1 MVHQNSL
8 VTTRAKE
15 KQNKDRRHVSNFN
28 QRGKMVEADRP
39 GKLFI
44 GGLNT
49 ETNEKALEA
58 VFGKYGR
65 IVEVLLMKDRETNKS
80 RGFAFVTFESP
91 ADAKDAARDMN
102 GKSLDGKAIKV
113 EQATKPS
120 FESGRR
126 GPPPPPRSRG
136 PPRGLRGGRG
146 GSGGTR
152 GPPSH
157 GGHMDDGGYSMNF
170 NMSSSRGPLPVK
182 RGPPPRSGGP
192 PPKRSAPSGPVRS
205 SSGMG
210 GRAPVSRGRDSYGG
224 PPRRE
229 PLPSRRDVYLSPRD
243 DGYSTKDSYSSRDY
257 PSSRDTR
264 DYAPPPRDYTY
275 RDYGHSSSRDDY
287 PSRGYSD
294 RDGYGRD
301 RDYSDHPSGGSYR
314 DSYESYGNSRSA
326 PPTRGPPPSYGGS
339 SRYDDYSSS
348 PFHIRFKASNA
359 CETAK
364 MVENFGHGLDG
375 HGVLIFFTLDKA
387 GNKRNAMLRAVEAEE
402 LLIVLKAQQLHKQY
416 SSELRN
422 DHDTLSRF

>member
-1 MVHQNSL
+1 MS
-8 VTTRAKE
+8 
-15 KQNKDRRHVSNFN
+15 
-28 QRGKMVEADRP
+28 DRP
-39 GKLFI
+39 GKFFI
-44 GGLNT
+44 DGLNT

-80 RGFAFVTFESP
+80 REFAFVTFESP

-120 FESGRR
+120 FESG
-126 GPPPPPRSRG
+126 GSR
-136 PPRGLRGGRG
+136 
-146 GSGGTR
+146 GTR
-152 GPPSH
+152 GPSSR
-157 GGHMDDGGYSMNF
+157 GRHMDDGGFSMDF
-170 NMSSSRGPLPVK
+170 NMSSSRRTREVK
-182 RGPPPRSGGP
+182 RGPPRSGGP

-229 PLPSRRDVYLSPRD
+229 PLPSRRDVHLSPRD

-287 PSRGYSD
+287 PSRGYGD
-294 RDGYGRD
+294 RDGCGRD
-301 RDYSDHPSGGSYR
+301 GDYSDHPSGGSHR
-314 DSYESYGNSRSA
+314 DSHESCGSSRSA
-326 PPTRGPPPSYGGS
+326 PPTGAPGSPDGYGGS
-339 SRYDDYSSS
+339 RDSCSSSRSDLYSSGRDRVGRQERGGYPPPRDSYSSS
-348 PFHIRFKASNA
+348 
-359 CETAK
+359 
-364 MVENFGHGLDG
+364 
-375 HGVLIFFTLDKA
+375 
-387 GNKRNAMLRAVEAEE
+387 
-402 LLIVLKAQQLHKQY
+402 
-416 SSELRN
+416 
-422 DHDTLSRF
+422 SRGAPRGGGRGGS

>member
-1 MVHQNSL
+1 
-8 VTTRAKE
+8 
-15 KQNKDRRHVSNFN
+15 
-28 QRGKMVEADRP
+28 MVEADRP

-58 VFGKYGR
+58 VFCKYGR

-120 FESGRR
+120 FESGGRR

-146 GSGGTR
+146 GR
-152 GPPSH
+152 
-157 GGHMDDGGYSMNF
+157 
-170 NMSSSRGPLPVK
+170 SSRGPLPMK

-205 SSGMG
+205 SSMG

-229 PLPSRRDVYLSPRD
+229 PMPSRRDVYMSPRD
-243 DGYSTKDSYSSRDY
+243 DGYSTKDGYSSRDY

-264 DYAPPPRDYTY
+264 DYAPPPRDYAY
-275 RDYGHSSSRDDY
+275 RDYGHSSSRDEY

-294 RDGYGRD
+294 RDGYGGGRD

-314 DSYESYGNSRSA
+314 DSYDSYGNSRSA
-326 PPTRGPPPSYGGS
+326 PPARGPPPSYGGS
-339 SRYDDYSSS
+339 SRYDDYGSTRDGYGSRESYSSS
-348 PFHIRFKASNA
+348 RSD
-359 CETAK
+359 
-364 MVENFGHGLDG
+364 V
-375 HGVLIFFTLDKA
+375 
-387 GNKRNAMLRAVEAEE
+387 
-402 LLIVLKAQQLHKQY
+402 Y
-416 SSELRN
+416 SSGRDRVGRQDRGLPPSMERGYPPPR
-422 DHDTLSRF
+422 DSYSSSSRGAPRGGGRGGSRSDRGGGRSRY

>member
-1 MVHQNSL
+1 
-8 VTTRAKE
+8 
-15 KQNKDRRHVSNFN
+15 
-28 QRGKMVEADRP
+28 MVEADRP

-120 FESGRR
+120 FESG
-126 GPPPPPRSRG
+126 
-136 PPRGLRGGRG
+136 

-152 GPPSH
+152 GPPSR

-348 PFHIRFKASNA
+348 R
-359 CETAK
+359 
-364 MVENFGHGLDG
+364 DG
-375 HGVLIFFTLDKA
+375 YGGSRDS
-387 GNKRNAMLRAVEAEE
+387 
-402 LLIVLKAQQLHKQY
+402 Y
-416 SSELRN
+416 SS
-422 DHDTLSRF
+422 SRSDLYSSGRDRVGRQDRGLPPSMERGYPPPRDSYSSSSRGAPRGGGRGGSRSDRGGGRSRY